1 MINTAITRSTERIK
15 VKLVDDTEAEVMVF
29 KYLTY
34 RQAEEV
40 KNTLLR
46 GVKVSPGMK
55 KDSIEV
61 PATQLFEATSK
72 VAEYIWADKNYT
84 LDDVQGESLSEVVS
98 DRFNSFLGSLG
109 FRASA
114 GNNKSSVPE
123 ENPEPVHSGTVEDPK
138 NT

>member
-15 VKLVDDTEAEVMVF
+15 VKLVDDTEAEVMVY

-72 VAEYIWADKNYT
+72 VAEYIWADKNVT
-84 LDDVQGESLSEVVS
+84 LDDVQGKSLSEVVS

-114 GNNKSSVPE
+114 GNNKGSVPE
-123 ENPEPVHSGTVEDPK
+123 ENPELVHSGTVEDPK